1 MAFNDTSFVNKM
13 RLYEKAKA
21 GVIPEVS
28 RVALKFFRERFR
40 RSAWYD
46 DRNKPWQK
54 TADMTGEKV
63 KRKRGILIKSGA
75 LLRSIRVT
83 QARANI
89 LTIATDRP
97 YAKIHNEG
105 GSIRKKVSIRRH
117 TRRRVVKKKVTIM
130 GDDGKKKRKT
140 QNSEMFSEVSEHSRQ
155 MNLTIPERR
164 FIGNST
170 FLNRYISIAIYA
182 HFKRYLT

>member
-13 RLYEKAKA
+13 KLYEKAKA

-40 RSAWYD
+40 RSAWHD
-46 DRNKPWQK
+46 DRNKPWKK
-54 TADMTGEKV
+54 TADMAGEKV

-75 LLRSIRVT
+75 LLRSIMVT
-83 QARANI
+83 QARANT

-105 GSIRKKVSIRRH
+105 GSIRKKVSVRQH
-117 TRRRVVKKKVTIM
+117 TRRRIVKKRVTLM
-130 GDDGKKKRKT
+130 VDGQKKRKT
-140 QNSEMFSEVSEHSRQ
+140 QKSEMFSQVTEHSRQ
-155 MNLTIPERR
+155 MNLTIPARR
-164 FIGNST
+164 FIGNSR